1 MNQDQEKI
9 DGVRH
14 SLAHL
19 LADTVKQMFPGSLN
33 AIGPVIENGFYQD
46 FEIKGKLSEEDL
58 PKIEDAMRAKLNAW
72 KGFSKKEV
80 SLDGAKQVFGDNKYK
95 IELAEEF
102 AAGGKTL
109 TIYTIGG
116 FDDLCKGG
124 HADDLSLIDPN
135 SFKLTS
141 TAGAYWRGDE
151 KNIMLTR
158 IYGVAFE
165 TKDELGAYLKQQ
177 ELAKERDHRKLGK
190 ELDLFFISEEV
201 GSGLPLMMPRGE
213 IVKNLLMRYM
223 RQEEEKRGYKYVA
236 TPVLTQEKLYQQ
248 SGHASYYLEDMYSTE
263 TDEEGNKFFI
273 KPMNCPHHHMVF
285 NQIKPSY
292 KQLPLRLSEHAGLYR
307 YELSGTLTGLI
318 RMRGPITQNDS
329 HIYVAKD
336 QVGEEFRNLML
347 FFEETYKLFGIE
359 DYWYR
364 VSLPDFSKDKFNG
377 DEQLWRDAAD
387 EIVKQ
392 LDSIGAKYVKEEG
405 EAAFYGPK
413 LDIQT
418 RNVNGK
424 EDSIATVQIDVLVPG
439 RMGLKFVAK
448 DGSIQTPIVIHK
460 SIMGAF
466 ERFMGFLIEKTGG
479 HFPFWLA
486 PEQIR
491 IVTVNDSVNDY
502 VAKVK
507 DILSSVVLMKPLK
520 YNEMRFEEDVRKEN
534 LGKKIRAAEEMKIPL
549 ILIVGPKDMEAE
561 TVSLRF
567 RAGDETVEEKI
578 KLSEL
583 AEWITKFNG

>member
-1 MNQDQEKI
+1 MSEVNDVDE
-9 DGVRH
+9 VRH
-14 SLAHL
+14 SLSHL
-19 LADTVKQMFPGSLN
+19 MAQVVKEVWPGSLN
-33 AIGPVIENGFYQD
+33 TIGPVIENGFYTD
-46 FEIKGKLSEEDL
+46 FELNGKISEDDL
-58 PKIEDAMRAKLNAW
+58 PKIEDAMRAKLKDW
-72 KGFSKKEV
+72 THFEKREV
-80 SLDGAKQVFGDNKYK
+80 SLEEAQQIFRDNKYK
-95 IELAEEF
+95 IELAQEF
-102 AAGGKTL
+102 AAEGKGL
-109 TIYTIGG
+109 TVYTIGG

-124 HADDLSLIDPN
+124 HANDLSLIDPN

-165 TKDELGAYLKQQ
+165 TKDELEAYLKQQ

-213 IVKNLLMRYM
+213 IVKSLLMRYM

-336 QVGEEFRNLML
+336 QVGEEFRSLML
-347 FFEETYKLFGIE
+347 FFEETYRLFGID

-377 DEQLWRDAAD
+377 DKKLWRDAAD

-491 IVTVNDSVNDY
+491 IITVNDSVNDY
-502 VAKVK
+502 VDKVK
-507 DILSSVVLMKPLK
+507 DILSGVVLMKPLK
-520 YNEMRFEEDVRKEN
+520 YNELRFEEDVRKEN

-567 RAGDETVEEKI
+567 RNNDETVEEKI

-583 AEWITKFNG
+583 AEWIINFNG

>member
-1 MNQDQEKI
+1 MNKNQQSIEGI
-9 DGVRH
+9 RH

-46 FEIKGKLSEEDL
+46 FEIKGKLSEDDL
-58 PKIEDAMRAKLNAW
+58 PKIEDTMRAKLGEW
-72 KGFSKKEV
+72 TGFQKKEV
-80 SLDGAKQVFGDNKYK
+80 DLNEAKEIFKDNKYK

-102 AAGGKTL
+102 AEGGKTL
-109 TIYTIGG
+109 TVYTIGG

-124 HADDLSLIDPN
+124 HADNLSLIDPD
-135 SFKLTS
+135 SFKLTK

-165 TKDELGAYLKQQ
+165 AKDELEAYLKQQ

-190 ELDLFFISEEV
+190 ELELFFISEEV

-336 QVGEEFRNLML
+336 QVGEEFRSLML

-377 DEQLWRDAAD
+377 DEELWRDAAD

-439 RMGLKFVAK
+439 RMNLKFVAK
-448 DGSIQTPIVIHK
+448 DGSIETPIVIHK

-507 DILSSVVLMKPLK
+507 DIISDVVLMKPLK
-520 YNEMRFEEDVRKEN
+520 YNELRFEEDARKEN

-578 KLSEL
+578 KLSNL

>member
-1 MNQDQEKI
+1 MNKNQQSIEGI
-9 DGVRH
+9 RH

-46 FEIKGKLSEEDL
+46 FEIKGKLSEDDL
-58 PKIEDAMRAKLNAW
+58 PKIEDTMRAKLGEW
-72 KGFSKKEV
+72 TGFQKKEV
-80 SLDGAKQVFGDNKYK
+80 DLNEAKEIFKDNKYK

-102 AAGGKTL
+102 AEGGKTL
-109 TIYTIGG
+109 TVYTIGG

-124 HADDLSLIDPN
+124 HADNLSLIDPD
-135 SFKLTS
+135 SFKLTK

-165 TKDELGAYLKQQ
+165 AKDELEAYLKQQ

-190 ELDLFFISEEV
+190 ELDLFTFSDLV
-201 GSGLPLMMPRGE
+201 GSGLPLYTPRGTL
-213 IVKNLLMRYM
+213 IRDNLVGLS
-223 RQEEEKRGYKYVA
+223 
-236 TPVLTQEKLYQQ
+236 EKLRSNIGFVKVWSPHITKKDLYEV
-248 SGHASYYLEDMYSTE
+248 SGHWSKFGDELFLVESQE
-263 TDEEGNKFFI
+263 TSDKLVM
-273 KPMNCPHHHMVF
+273 KPMNCPHHS
-285 NQIKPSY
+285 QIYVSRPRTY
-292 KQLPLRLSEHAGLYR
+292 KELPLKLMETTTNYRDEKTGELHGLSR
-307 YELSGTLTGLI
+307 VPSLS
-318 RMRGPITQNDS
+318 QDDS
-329 HIYVAKD
+329 HTYCTED
-336 QVGEEFRNLML
+336 QVEEVFHQLIDAIRSFYSSINMNLSL
-347 FFEETYKLFGIE
+347 RISLRDDSDAYLGDKKLWEFGQDKLRKIAKE
-359 DYWYR
+359 NSLDYY
-364 VSLPDFSKDKFNG
+364 
-377 DEQLWRDAAD
+377 E
-387 EIVKQ
+387 
-392 LDSIGAKYVKEEG
+392 EEG

-413 LDIQT
+413 LDFMAEDAIGRKWQVATIQFDFVQPE
-418 RNVNGK
+418 RFKLKYIDRDGK
-424 EDSIATVQIDVLVPG
+424 EKQ
-439 RMGLKFVAK
+439 
-448 DGSIQTPIVIHK
+448 PIMVHCA
-460 SIMGAF
+460 IMGSF
-466 ERFMGFLIEKTGG
+466 DRFFSVFIEHTNG

-507 DILSSVVLMKPLK
+507 DIISGVVLMKPLK
-520 YNEMRFEEDVRKEN
+520 YNELRFEVDARKEN

-578 KLSEL
+578 KLSNL

>member
-1 MNQDQEKI
+1 
-9 DGVRH
+9 
-14 SLAHL
+14 
-19 LADTVKQMFPGSLN
+19 
-33 AIGPVIENGFYQD
+33 
-46 FEIKGKLSEEDL
+46 
-58 PKIEDAMRAKLNAW
+58 
-72 KGFSKKEV
+72 
-80 SLDGAKQVFGDNKYK
+80 
-95 IELAEEF
+95 
-102 AAGGKTL
+102 
-109 TIYTIGG
+109 
-116 FDDLCKGG
+116 
-124 HADDLSLIDPN
+124 
-135 SFKLTS
+135 
-141 TAGAYWRGDE
+141 
-151 KNIMLTR
+151 
-158 IYGVAFE
+158 
-165 TKDELGAYLKQQ
+165 
-177 ELAKERDHRKLGK
+177 
-190 ELDLFFISEEV
+190 
-201 GSGLPLMMPRGE
+201 
-213 IVKNLLMRYM
+213 
-223 RQEEEKRGYKYVA
+223 
-236 TPVLTQEKLYQQ
+236 
-248 SGHASYYLEDMYSTE
+248 
-263 TDEEGNKFFI
+263 
-273 KPMNCPHHHMVF
+273 
-285 NQIKPSY
+285 
-292 KQLPLRLSEHAGLYR
+292 
-307 YELSGTLTGLI
+307 
-318 RMRGPITQNDS
+318 MRGPITQNDS

-377 DEQLWRDAAD
+377 DEELWRDAAD

-491 IVTVNDSVNDY
+491 IVTVNDSVNEY

-507 DILSSVVLMKPLK
+507 DILSEVVLMKPLK
-520 YNEMRFEEDVRKEN
+520 YNELRFEEDARKEN
-534 LGKKIRAAEEMKIPL
+534 LGKKIRTAEEMKIPL

>member
-1 MNQDQEKI
+1 MNQDKEKI
-9 DGVRH
+9 DGIRH

-58 PKIEDAMRAKLNAW
+58 PKIEEAMRAKLKDW

-80 SLDGAKQVFGDNKYK
+80 SLDEAKKVFGDNKYK

-102 AAGGKTL
+102 AAGGKAL

-124 HADDLSLIDPN
+124 HADDLSLIDPD

-165 TKDELGAYLKQQ
+165 TKDELEAYLKQQ

-336 QVGEEFRNLML
+336 QVGEEFRSLML
-347 FFEETYKLFGIE
+347 FFEETYRLFGID

-377 DEQLWRDAAD
+377 DKELWRDAAD

-448 DGSIQTPIVIHK
+448 DGSVQTPIVIHK

-486 PEQIR
+486 PEQVR

-520 YNEMRFEEDVRKEN
+520 YNELRFEVDARKEN
-534 LGKKIRAAEEMKIPL
+534 LGKKIRVAEEMKIPL

-567 RAGDETVEEKI
+567 RSGDETVEEKI

>member
-1 MNQDQEKI
+1 MSKEQSI
-9 DGVRH
+9 DGIRH

-19 LADTVKQMFPGSLN
+19 LADTIKQMFPGSLN

-58 PKIEDAMRAKLNAW
+58 PKIEEAMRAKLKAW

-80 SLDGAKQVFGDNKYK
+80 SLDEAKQVFGDNKYK

-124 HADDLSLIDPN
+124 HADDLSLIDPDG
-135 SFKLTS
+135 FKLTS

-165 TKDELGAYLKQQ
+165 TKDELEAYLKQQ

-213 IVKNLLMRYM
+213 IVRSLLMRYM

-336 QVGEEFRNLML
+336 QVGEEFRSLML
-347 FFEETYKLFGIE
+347 FFEETYRLFGIN

-377 DEQLWRDAAD
+377 DKELWRDAAD

-479 HFPFWLA
+479 HFPFWLV
-486 PEQIR
+486 PEQVR
-491 IVTVNDSVNDY
+491 IVTVNDSVNNY
-502 VAKVK
+502 VSKVK
-507 DILSSVVLMKPLK
+507 DVLSGVVLMKPLK
-520 YNEMRFEEDVRKEN
+520 YNELRFEVDARKEN

-567 RAGDETVEEKI
+567 RSGDETVEEKI
-578 KLSEL
+578 KLSGL
-583 AEWITKFNG
+583 AKWITKFNG

>member
-1 MNQDQEKI
+1 
-9 DGVRH
+9 
-14 SLAHL
+14 
-19 LADTVKQMFPGSLN
+19 
-33 AIGPVIENGFYQD
+33 
-46 FEIKGKLSEEDL
+46 
-58 PKIEDAMRAKLNAW
+58 
-72 KGFSKKEV
+72 
-80 SLDGAKQVFGDNKYK
+80 
-95 IELAEEF
+95 
-102 AAGGKTL
+102 
-109 TIYTIGG
+109 
-116 FDDLCKGG
+116 
-124 HADDLSLIDPN
+124 
-135 SFKLTS
+135 
-141 TAGAYWRGDE
+141 
-151 KNIMLTR
+151 MLTR

-165 TKDELGAYLKQQ
+165 TKDELEAYLKQQ

-213 IVKNLLMRYM
+213 IVKSLLMRYM

-307 YELSGTLTGLI
+307 YELSGTLNGLI

-336 QVGEEFRNLML
+336 QVGEEFRSLML
-347 FFEETYKLFGIE
+347 FFEETYRLFGID

-377 DEQLWRDAAD
+377 DKKLWRDAAD

-491 IVTVNDSVNDY
+491 IITVNDSVNDY
-502 VAKVK
+502 VDKVK
-507 DILSSVVLMKPLK
+507 DILSGVVLMKPVL
-520 YNEMRFEEDVRKEN
+520 
-534 LGKKIRAAEEMKIPL
+534 P
-549 ILIVGPKDMEAE
+549 IVAMP
-561 TVSLRF
+561 
-567 RAGDETVEEKI
+567 
-578 KLSEL
+578 
-583 AEWITKFNG
+583 